1 MNVSILP
8 VPILSLKKFNRMTDM
23 NIRLDYSDIKFQENG
38 KLKLLIIVGTR
49 PEIIRLAAVINKCR
63 VYFDCSL
70 AHTGQN
76 YDYNLNG
83 VFFHDLKLQ
92 APEVYMDAV
101 GDDLG
106 ATVGNIINCSY
117 KLMVQTC
124 PDALLVL
131 GDTNSCLSVIGA
143 KRLHIPIFH
152 MEDGNRCFDECLP
165 EETNRRIVDIIS
177 DVNMCYSEHA
187 RRYLNASGIAKE
199 RTYVTGS
206 PMAEVLHENLKD
218 IEASDIHS
226 RLGLEKGKYI
236 LLSAHREENI
246 DTEKNFLS
254 LFTAIN
260 KLAEKYDMPILY
272 SCHPRSRKRL
282 EMSGFVLDSRV
293 IQHEPL
299 GFHDYNCLQMNAYA
313 VVSDSGTLP
322 EESSFFISV
331 GHAFPAVCIRTST
344 ERPEALDKGVFVLA
358 GIDGQSLLQA
368 VETAVDM
375 NNNGDHGLPVPDY
388 TDENVSTK
396 VVKLIQSYTGVVNK
410 MVWRKY

>member
-1 MNVSILP
+1 ME
-8 VPILSLKKFNRMTDM
+8 LKTDYS
-23 NIRLDYSDIKFQENG
+23 NIRFQENG
-38 KLKLLIIVGTR
+38 RLKLLIIVGTR

-63 VYFDCSL
+63 KYFDCIL

-83 VFFHDLKLQ
+83 VFFHDLKLK
-92 APEVYMDAV
+92 APDVYMDAV

-106 ATVGNIINCSY
+106 ATMGNIINASY
-117 KLMVQTC
+117 KLMVHIK
-124 PDALLVL
+124 PDAVLVL

-152 MEDGNRCFDECLP
+152 MEAGNRCFDECLP

-177 DVNMCYSEHA
+177 DVNLCYSEHA
-187 RRYLNASGIAKE
+187 RRYLNASGVAKE

-206 PMAEVLHENLKD
+206 PMAEVLHENLAE
-218 IEASDIHS
+218 IEASDIHQ
-226 RLGLEKGKYI
+226 RLGLQKGRYI

-260 KLAEKYDMPILY
+260 AMAARYDMPVLY
-272 SCHPRSRKRL
+272 SCHPRSKKRL
-282 EMSGFVLDSRV
+282 EASGFPLDKRV
-293 IQHEPL
+293 IQHDPL
-299 GFHDYNCLQMNAYA
+299 GFHDYNCLQMHAYA

-322 EESSFFISV
+322 EESSFFTSV

-344 ERPEALDKGVFVLA
+344 ERPEALDKGIFVLA
-358 GIDGQSLLQA
+358 GIDEQSLLQA
-368 VETAVDM
+368 VDTAVEM
-375 NNNGDHGLPVPDY
+375 NLNGDYGIPVPTY
-388 TDENVSTK
+388 TDENVSAK

>member
-1 MNVSILP
+1 
-8 VPILSLKKFNRMTDM
+8 MTEFK
-23 NIRLDYSDIKFQENG
+23 NNG

-49 PEIIRLAAVINKCR
+49 PEIIRLSAVITKCR
-63 VYFDCSL
+63 KYFDVIL

-83 VFFHDLKLQ
+83 VFFKDLKLKD
-92 APEVYMDAV
+92 PEVYMNAV
-101 GDDLG
+101 GKTLG
-106 ATVGNIINCSY
+106 DTMGNIIAASY
-117 KLMVQTC
+117 NLMVEIK
-124 PDALLVL
+124 PEAVLVL

-152 MEDGNRCFDECLP
+152 MEAGNRCKDECLP

-177 DVNMCYSEHA
+177 DVNMAYSEHA
-187 RRYLNASGIAKE
+187 RRYLADCGLPKE

-206 PMAEVLHENLKD
+206 PMAEVLKNNLEEIK
-218 IEASDIHS
+218 ASDVHK

-260 KLAEKYDMPILY
+260 KMAEKYDMPILY
-272 SCHPRSRKRL
+272 SCHPRSKKRL
-282 EMSGFVLDSRV
+282 ESSGFKLDSRV

-299 GFHDYNCLQMNAYA
+299 GFHDYNCLQMNAFC

-322 EESSFFISV
+322 EESSFFTSI
-331 GHAFPAVCIRTST
+331 GCPFPAVCIRTST
-344 ERPEALDKGVFVLA
+344 ERPEALDKACFILS
-358 GIDGQSLLQA
+358 GIDEKGLLQSVDTA
-368 VETAVDM
+368 VEM
-375 NNNGDHGLPVPDY
+375 NKNGDYGIPVPDY
-388 TDENVSTK
+388 IEENVSTK
-396 VVKLIQSYTGVVNK
+396 VVKIIQSYVGVVNK
-410 MVWRKY
+410 MVWRKF

>member
-1 MNVSILP
+1 MAS
-8 VPILSLKKFNRMTDM
+8 
-23 NIRLDYSDIKFQENG
+23 FQNNG

-49 PEIIRLAAVINKCR
+49 PEIIRLAAVITKCR
-63 VYFDCSL
+63 QYFDTLL

-83 VFFHDLKLQ
+83 VFFHDLEL
-92 APEVYMDAV
+92 ADPDTYLDAV
-101 GDDLG
+101 GDTLG
-106 ATVGNIINCSY
+106 QTMGNIIAKSY
-117 KLMVQTC
+117 DLMVELQ
-124 PDALLVL
+124 PDAVLVL

-152 MEDGNRCFDECLP
+152 MEAGNRCKDECLP

-177 DVNMCYSEHA
+177 DVNLCYSEHA
-187 RRYLNASGIAKE
+187 RRYLAENGLPKE

-206 PMAEVLHENLKD
+206 PMAEVLHNNLSK
-218 IEASDIHS
+218 IQASDIHA

-246 DTEKNFLS
+246 DTEKNFVS

-260 KLAEKYDMPILY
+260 KMAEKYDMPVLY
-272 SCHPRSRKRL
+272 SCHPRSKKRL
-282 EMSGFVLDSRV
+282 EQSGFQLDKRV

-299 GFHDYNCLQMNAYA
+299 GFHDYNCLQMHAFA

-322 EESSFFISV
+322 EESSFFTSV
-331 GHAFPAVCIRTST
+331 GHPFPAVCIRTST
-344 ERPEALDKGVFVLA
+344 ERPEALDKGCFILA
-358 GIDGQSLLQA
+358 GIDAHSLLQA
-368 VETAVDM
+368 VDTAVEM
-375 NNNGDHGLPVPDY
+375 NRNSDYGIPVPDY
-388 TDENVSTK
+388 MEENVSTK
-396 VVKLIQSYTGVVNK
+396 VVKIIQSYTGVVNK